1 LYTRHLA
8 RQIQWKERV
17 GVSACGLHQG
27 QPRAYLFPESQWE
40 HNLLPQFRQ
49 GVLDHLATHG
59 IERHSFA
66 HHVMSSQAFALNLAA
81 PFFVH
86 PEALLPVLQ
95 ALLPPGRV
103 AARIDKV
110 EAEVSD
116 PQNRFHEPGQ
126 RGANCTSSD
135 LGIWWTDAE
144 DRRNLLLVE
153 VKYTESEFGA
163 CKKGNDHGGA
173 CATGG
178 PEIIA
183 SEGALCPLTGPAYG
197 RTYWTWMRLLN
208 VFRTEVLE
216 TSTGCPFRQDG
227 YQLMRNQVLAA
238 VLEQDP
244 GLHRVDFAVMMHDDN
259 ETVRTLEVPLA
270 GSTDVLSA
278 WRSVLQDP
286 SRCFAL
292 SPRRWLDVAS
302 RDPGLAPW
310 AGAMI
315 ERYFGEPGPSSV
327 RALVPGH
334 RAALRFLAS
343 PKFTEIKA
351 VYDAACGPGAAYF
364 RVVDGVLNAIALHPN
379 APGYVGYRTS
389 QDDKRYVLRPGMAV
403 PTVEAVAEMVA
414 GFEAW
419 LPTMGRS
426 STEEQTLIPW
436 LRRAL
441 ASQLWLPELG
451 PDWVFLNQEWR
462 FIGDDGVGRKSDVLA
477 VHLPSGT
484 LGIVEAKSRP
494 QQLSEARE
502 QVQHYQRYWL
512 RDQEELAPFFTD
524 LLRAMGRLYG
534 NAEAARA
541 EVARAPSVAFFLA
554 PGAAGVS
561 VQRL

>member
-1 LYTRHLA
+1 MSCNMPEGQVLSALTRVGGEFSTLDFITVCPHSGGTKEGTACSIVRSEKRQACGKRLAEFARAHPAHLKQTSPAGRSPALWLDRSKAPTTASPAPSPVAPPPEQRLRGQSPLYARHLA

-27 QPRAYLFPESQWE
+27 QPRAYLFPEGQWE

-81 PFFVH
+81 PFFMH

-144 DRRNLLLVE
+144 DRRSLLLVE

-178 PEIIA
+178 REIIA

-216 TSTGCPFRQDG
+216 TSTACPFRQDG

-270 GSTDVLSA
+270 GSTDVLLA
-278 WRSVLQDP
+278 WRSVLKDP
-286 SRCFAL
+286 SRFFAL

-315 ERYFGEPGPSSV
+315 ERYFGE
-327 RALVPGH
+327 
-334 RAALRFLAS
+334 
-343 PKFTEIKA
+343 
-351 VYDAACGPGAAYF
+351 
-364 RVVDGVLNAIALHPN
+364 
-379 APGYVGYRTS
+379 
-389 QDDKRYVLRPGMAV
+389 
-403 PTVEAVAEMVA
+403 
-414 GFEAW
+414 
-419 LPTMGRS
+419 
-426 STEEQTLIPW
+426 
-436 LRRAL
+436 
-441 ASQLWLPELG
+441 
-451 PDWVFLNQEWR
+451 
-462 FIGDDGVGRKSDVLA
+462 
-477 VHLPSGT
+477 SG
-484 LGIVEAKSRP
+484 
-494 QQLSEARE
+494 
-502 QVQHYQRYWL
+502 
-512 RDQEELAPFFTD
+512 
-524 LLRAMGRLYG
+524 GRLG
-534 NAEAARA
+534 ERSTSP
-541 EVARAPSVAFFLA
+541 PS
-554 PGAAGVS
+554 
-561 VQRL
+561 